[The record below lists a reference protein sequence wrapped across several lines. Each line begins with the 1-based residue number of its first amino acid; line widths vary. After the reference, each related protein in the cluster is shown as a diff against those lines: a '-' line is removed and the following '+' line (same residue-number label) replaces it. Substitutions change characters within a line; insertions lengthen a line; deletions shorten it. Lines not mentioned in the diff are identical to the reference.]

1 MADKK
6 QKNPEFTSPRGVFVY
21 PKLNEPDYGNEQF
34 PKPDG
39 EFSVNLRLSR
49 ADAEKFIED
58 KLSGLLATAYTEAEE
73 AFAKLPVGTRKKL
86 GKVTQNDLFKIEY
99 DKETE
104 EETGFVTFKFAM
116 KASGK
121 TKQGKAWSRKP
132 VIFDAKGRKMV
143 KAPDIWGGTEGKVSF
158 EARPYFIP
166 GTGAAG
172 LKLAL
177 NAVQVIDLKSGGGR
191 DAEGYGFG
199 EEDGYEYDES
209 DASAA
214 DTDNEFTDESNGAE
228 ADKDF

>member
-6 QKNPEFTSPRGVFVY
+6 PKNPEFTTPRGTFVF
-21 PKLNEPDYGNEQF
+21 PKLTEPDYGNEKF

-39 EFSVNLRLSR
+39 EYSVNLRLSV
-49 ADAEKFIED
+49 ADAEEFVES
-58 KLSGLLATAYTEAEE
+58 KLRPHLNAALAAAREE
-73 AFAKLPVGTRKKL
+73 FDKLPVGTRKKL
-86 GKVTQNDLFKIEY
+86 KDITENDLYRVEY

-104 EETGFVTFKFAM
+104 EETGYVLFKFAM

-121 TKQGKAWSRKP
+121 TKAGKEWSRKP
-132 VIFDAKGRKMV
+132 AIFDAKGKKMTKV
-143 KAPDIWGGTEGKVSF
+143 PSIWGGTEGKVSF

-177 NAVQVIDLKSGGGR
+177 NAVQIINLVSGGGR

-209 DASAA
+209 DAA
-214 DTDNEFTDESNGAE
+214 DDDSGFKDETAGGDEQEF
-228 ADKDF
+228 

>member
-21 PKLNEPDYGNEQF
+21 PKLNEPDYGNEKF

-39 EFSVNLRLSR
+39 EYSVNLRMTR
-49 ADAEKFIED
+49 EAAEQWINA
-58 KLSGLLATAYTEAEE
+58 KLKTHLDEAYAEAEAE
-73 AFAKLPVGTRKKL
+73 FAKLPVGTRKKL
-86 GKVTQNDLFKIEY
+86 GSVTQNDLFKIEY

-116 KASGK
+116 KAGGK
-121 TKQGKAWSRKP
+121 TKAGKEWSRKP
-132 VIFDAKGRKMV
+132 VIFDAKGKKMV
-143 KAPDIWGGTEGKVSF
+143 KTPDIWGGTEGKVSF

-199 EEDGYEYDES
+199 EEDGYEYDEM
-209 DASAA
+209 DAKEESGGFA
-214 DTDNEFTDESNGAE
+214 DETTTDGSE
-228 ADKDF
+228 DF

>member
-39 EFSVNLRLSR
+39 EYSVNLRLTR
-49 ADAEKFIED
+49 EEAEQFINAKLKTHLDA
-58 KLSGLLATAYTEAEE
+58 AYAEAEE

-86 GKVTQNDLFKIEY
+86 GKVTQNELFKIEY

-121 TKQGKAWSRKP
+121 TKAGKEWSRKP
-132 VIFDAKGRKMV
+132 VIFDAKGKKMV

-199 EEDGYEYDES
+199 AEDGYEYDES
-209 DASAA
+209 DAGA
-214 DTDNEFTDESNGAE
+214 DDDNGFKDESTGGDDNQ
-228 ADKDF
+228 DF